1 MFVIAPHE
9 EGFTVTWPS
18 TQSASAQSLRTELSV
33 AGVPRGREWATG
45 VVVLRYRN
53 ELETLKILTDTFT
66 QLAIEFTLDPAL
78 ASARDAGQAEQNLID
93 AIRRNAGTRST
104 PIDARLAEFGT
115 NRTLLGYQREA
126 VAKHLAMANAA
137 DFSVPGSG
145 KTTVALAY
153 WTILRRHVPDLG
165 LFIIGPLSC
174 FRPWE
179 EEFEACFGREPNVL
193 RIHGTAQ
200 QRQRQLRLAHRHEL
214 VLCSYHT
221 SWREVSSLTP
231 VVQRRPWLLVLDEA
245 HYVKSMTGVLAQA
258 VRRLSPHAYR
268 RMILTGTP
276 MPRSPEDIWSLFTF
290 LWPTETLLGNANQ
303 HALRCKRPP
312 TAVCRELRTQLAPF
326 FHRTCKD
333 DLELPLIHET
343 YPAIPVQDV
352 PPTQRLLIRLIERRT
367 LEEVPLL
374 RSRDLAHLRRWR
386 RARVIRLLQAA
397 SNPLLLAHA
406 LDPAQVAAVADDDVD
421 TIPADDPEIIP
432 LDDLDSDLAAALRRY
447 RENQNVPAKAQY
459 VVDRCRELVAQREK
473 VVIWTVFLG
482 NVDLLAKL
490 LDDLNPLCI
499 TGEIPPYEAEDDEE
513 GEVTREKRIKIFKSD
528 PNRCVLIANAAA
540 CSESISLHKA
550 CQHAIYLERS
560 FNAAH
565 FLQSLDRIHRQGM
578 PAGTTAHV
586 EIPYVP
592 CAIERVLNTRLKDRQ
607 TQLKLLLNDPM
618 PIVGFDDEAHQ
629 GLFDLE
635 DLEGID
641 DLFAQ
646 VLREIRAEHRPKG
659 RRKRGT

>member
-1 MFVIAPHE
+1 MFNIAAHE
-9 EGFTVTWPS
+9 EGFVVTWPAE
-18 TQSASAQSLRTELSV
+18 QSDRARSLRTELSL
-33 AGVPRGREWATG
+33 AGLPRGRDWNTG
-45 VVVLRYRN
+45 LILRRYRN
-53 ELETLKILTDTFT
+53 ELETLQMLADILT
-66 QLAIEFTLDPAL
+66 QLGIGFSLDPAL
-78 ASARDAGQAEQNLID
+78 ESARSAGRAEKDLLD
-93 AIRRNAGTRST
+93 FIRRNAGNPPTSVGAT
-104 PIDARLAEFGT
+104 LAEFGVH
-115 NRTLLGYQREA
+115 RHLLDYQRQA
-126 VAKHLAMANAA
+126 VAKHLAVGNAA

-153 WTILRRHVPDLG
+153 WALTRRQVSDLG
-165 LFIIGPLSC
+165 VFIIGPLSC
-174 FRPWE
+174 FGPWE
-179 EEFEACFGREPNVL
+179 EEFAGCFGRDPKVL
-193 RIHGTAQ
+193 RIRGTAQ
-200 QRQRQLRLAHRHEL
+200 QRQGQFRLAHRQEM

-221 SWREVSSLTP
+221 AWREVSSLIP
-231 VVQRRPWLLVLDEA
+231 VLQRRPWLLILDEA
-245 HYVKSMTGVLAQA
+245 HYVKSMTGVLAAA
-258 VRRLSPHAYR
+258 VRRLSPHAHR

-290 LWPTETLLGNANQ
+290 LWPTEGLLGNAIQ

-312 TAVCRELRTQLAPF
+312 TAVCRELRTELSPF

-333 DLELPLIHET
+333 DLGLPPIDET
-343 YPAIPVQDV
+343 YPAIPVPDV

-374 RSRDLAHLRRWR
+374 RSRDQAHLRRWR

-397 SNPLLLAHA
+397 SNPLLLALA
-406 LDPAQVAAVADDDVD
+406 LDPGQVAAVAADDADA
-421 TIPADDPEIIP
+421 IAIDDPEIVP

-447 RENQNVPAKAQY
+447 RENQDVPAKAQY
-459 VVDRCRELVAQREK
+459 VVNRCRELVAQGEK

-482 NVDLLAKL
+482 NVELLAKL
-490 LDDLNPLCI
+490 LEDLKPLCI

-513 GEVTREKRIKIFKSD
+513 GEATREKRIAVFKSD
-528 PNRCVLIANAAA
+528 PKRCVLIANAAA

-578 PAGTTAHV
+578 PAGKTAHV

-607 TQLKLLLNDPM
+607 TQLSLLLNDPM

-641 DLFAQ
+641 ELFAH

-659 RRKRGT
+659 RGKRGS